1 MSTQAT
7 TSKAKYYPTAV
18 VLYLT
23 YFIHGI
29 GAAILGQQAIK
40 EVLVTQWGYSDVAA
54 NVGVVTMVSA
64 ALGLGRLIALPFAGP
79 LSDKLGRKIAILLGC
94 VFYALFFLGLAF
106 SPSMGVAYA
115 AAIAG
120 GIANSFLDCGVIPAE
135 VEIMAPRTGLA
146 TMGTKLFI
154 AGGQKVLPLLVGFI
168 AGTVGLEAAH
178 QKTVLMILSA
188 AIVAVG
194 VLACVMPLYNPD
206 KTVNGEKAEKTSLI
220 QDIKNANWSIESFAL
235 IIIGFT
241 CTATF
246 QLWLNCAQ
254 TFAKDVVGVADPSGM
269 QSLYANGTIIAII
282 LTALFTMKVKS
293 VRFLF
298 LYPAVSLVA
307 LILVLTMKTE
317 SMCNIGAFLL
327 GFFAAGGVL
336 QLATA
341 TVNDLFPKFKG
352 TITSIIMIASSV
364 ANYTIL
370 TAAGKMTPSAVMVM
384 NIVVTAIGVALALF
398 VNFRYGTLL
407 KKAEGEAA

>member
-1 MSTQAT
+1 MQTQ
-7 TSKAKYYPTAV
+7 SRAKYYPTAFV
-18 VLYLT
+18 MYLT

-29 GAAILGQQAIK
+29 GAAVLGQQAIK
-40 EVLVTQWGYSDVAA
+40 EVLVSQWGYSDIAA
-54 NVGVVTMVSA
+54 NIGVVTMVSA
-64 ALGLGRLIALPFAGP
+64 ALGLGRLITLPFAGP
-79 LSDKLGRKIAILLGC
+79 MSDKLGRKICTLIGTIC
-94 VFYALFFLGLAF
+94 YAGFFLGLAF

-115 AAIAG
+115 AAILG
-120 GIANSFLDCGVIPAE
+120 GVANSFLDCGVIPEE

-154 AGGQKVLPLLVGFI
+154 AGGQKVLPMLVGFI
-168 AGTVGLEAAH
+168 VGTVGLESSH
-178 QKTVLMILSA
+178 THTVLYGL
-188 AIVAVG
+188 AIAVVAVG
-194 VLACVMPLYNPD
+194 VVSFLLPSISADNASTAAQSG
-206 KTVNGEKAEKTSLI
+206 KKSSLI
-220 QDIKNANWSIESFAL
+220 EDIKSAKWSIESFAL

-269 QSLYANGTIIAII
+269 QSLYANGTIFAII
-282 LTALFTMKVKS
+282 LTAIFTMKIKS

-298 LYPAVSLVA
+298 IYPAVSLVA
-307 LILVLTMKTE
+307 LLLVNMMRTE

-352 TITSIIMIASSV
+352 TITSIIMIASSIS
-364 ANYTIL
+364 NYTIL
-370 TAAGKMTPSAVMVM
+370 SAAGKMSAPSVMMM
-384 NIVVTAIGVALALF
+384 NIVITAIGVVLALF
-398 VNFRYGTLL
+398 VNVRYGTLL
-407 KKAEGEAA
+407 KKAEE

>member
-1 MSTQAT
+1 MQTQ
-7 TSKAKYYPTAV
+7 SKAKYYPTAFV
-18 VLYLT
+18 MYLT

-29 GAAILGQQAIK
+29 GAAVLGQQAIK
-40 EVLVTQWGYSDVAA
+40 EVLVSQWGYSDIAA
-54 NVGVVTMVSA
+54 NIGVVTMVSA
-64 ALGLGRLIALPFAGP
+64 ALGLGRLITLPFAGP
-79 LSDKLGRKIAILLGC
+79 MSDKLGRKICTLIGTIC
-94 VFYALFFLGLAF
+94 YAGFFLGLAF

-115 AAIAG
+115 AAILG
-120 GIANSFLDCGVIPAE
+120 GVANSFLDCGVIPEE

-154 AGGQKVLPLLVGFI
+154 AGGQKVLPMLVGFI
-168 AGTVGLEAAH
+168 VGTVGLESSH
-178 QKTVLMILSA
+178 THTVLYGLGVVSFLLPSISA
-188 AIVAVG
+188 DNASTAAQSG
-194 VLACVMPLYNPD
+194 
-206 KTVNGEKAEKTSLI
+206 KKSSLI
-220 QDIKNANWSIESFAL
+220 EDIKSAKWSIESFAL

-269 QSLYANGTIIAII
+269 QSLYANGTIFAII
-282 LTALFTMKVKS
+282 LTAIFTMKIKS

-298 LYPAVSLVA
+298 IYPAVSLVA
-307 LILVLTMKTE
+307 LLLVNMMRTE

-352 TITSIIMIASSV
+352 TITSIIMIASSIS
-364 ANYTIL
+364 NYTIL
-370 TAAGKMTPSAVMVM
+370 SAAGKMSAPAVMMM
-384 NIVVTAIGVALALF
+384 NIVITAIGVVLALF
-398 VNFRYGTLL
+398 VNVRYGTLL
-407 KKAEGEAA
+407 KKAEE

>member
-1 MSTQAT
+1 MQTQ
-7 TSKAKYYPTAV
+7 SKAKYYPTAFV
-18 VLYLT
+18 MYLT

-29 GAAILGQQAIK
+29 GAAVLGQQAIK
-40 EVLVTQWGYSDVAA
+40 EVLISQWGYSDIAA
-54 NVGVVTMVSA
+54 NIGVVTMVSA
-64 ALGLGRLIALPFAGP
+64 ALGLGRLITLPFAGP
-79 LSDKLGRKIAILLGC
+79 MSDKLGRKICTLIGTIC
-94 VFYALFFLGLAF
+94 YAGFFLGLAF

-115 AAIAG
+115 AAILG
-120 GIANSFLDCGVIPAE
+120 GVANSFLDCGVIPEE

-154 AGGQKVLPLLVGFI
+154 AGGQKVLPMLVGFI
-168 AGTVGLEAAH
+168 VGTVGLESSH
-178 QKTVLMILSA
+178 THTVLYGL
-188 AIVAVG
+188 AIAVVAVG
-194 VLACVMPLYNPD
+194 VVSFLLPSISADNASTAAQSG
-206 KTVNGEKAEKTSLI
+206 KKSSLI
-220 QDIKNANWSIESFAL
+220 EDIKSAKWSIESFAL

-269 QSLYANGTIIAII
+269 QSLYANGTIFAII
-282 LTALFTMKVKS
+282 LTAIFTMKIKS

-298 LYPAVSLVA
+298 IYPAVSLVA
-307 LILVLTMKTE
+307 LLLVNMMRTE

-352 TITSIIMIASSV
+352 TITSIIMIASSIS
-364 ANYTIL
+364 NYTIL
-370 TAAGKMTPSAVMVM
+370 SAAGKMSAPAVMMM
-384 NIVVTAIGVALALF
+384 NIVITAIGVVLALF
-398 VNFRYGTLL
+398 VNVRYGTLL
-407 KKAEGEAA
+407 KKAEE

>member
-1 MSTQAT
+1 M
-7 TSKAKYYPTAV
+7 
-18 VLYLT
+18 YLT

-29 GAAILGQQAIK
+29 GAAVLGQQAIK
-40 EVLVTQWGYSDVAA
+40 EVLVAQWGYSDIAA
-54 NVGVVTMVSA
+54 NIGVVTMVSA
-64 ALGLGRLIALPFAGP
+64 ALGLGRLITLPFAGP
-79 LSDKLGRKIAILLGC
+79 MSDKLGRKICTLIGTIC
-94 VFYALFFLGLAF
+94 YAGFFLGLAF
-106 SPSMGVAYA
+106 SPKMGVAYA
-115 AAIAG
+115 AAILG
-120 GIANSFLDCGVIPAE
+120 GVANSFLDCGVIPEE

-168 AGTVGLEAAH
+168 VGTVGLESSH
-178 QKTVLMILSA
+178 THTVLFGLAIAVVAIGVVSFILPSISA
-188 AIVAVG
+188 DNASTAAKSG
-194 VLACVMPLYNPD
+194 
-206 KTVNGEKAEKTSLI
+206 KKSSLI
-220 QDIKNANWSIESFAL
+220 EDIKSAKWSVESFAL

-269 QSLYANGTIIAII
+269 QSLYANGTILAII
-282 LTALFTMKVKS
+282 LTAIFTMKIKS

-298 LYPAVSLVA
+298 IYPAVSLVA
-307 LILVLTMKTE
+307 LVLVNTMRTE

-352 TITSIIMIASSV
+352 TITSIIMIASSIS
-364 ANYTIL
+364 NYTIL
-370 TAAGKMTPSAVMVM
+370 SAAGKMSAPSVMMM
-384 NIVVTAIGVALALF
+384 NIVITAIGVVLALF
-398 VNFRYGTLL
+398 VNLRYGTLL
-407 KKAEGEAA
+407 KKAAE

>member
-1 MSTQAT
+1 MQTQ
-7 TSKAKYYPTAV
+7 SKAKYYPTAFV
-18 VLYLT
+18 MYLT

-29 GAAILGQQAIK
+29 GAAVLGQQAIK
-40 EVLVTQWGYSDVAA
+40 EVLVSQWGYSDIAA
-54 NVGVVTMVSA
+54 NIGVVTMVSA
-64 ALGLGRLIALPFAGP
+64 ALGLGRLITLPFAGP
-79 LSDKLGRKIAILLGC
+79 MSDKLGRKICTLIGTIC
-94 VFYALFFLGLAF
+94 YAGFFLGLAF

-115 AAIAG
+115 AAILG
-120 GIANSFLDCGVIPAE
+120 GVANSFLDCGVIPEE

-154 AGGQKVLPLLVGFI
+154 AGGQKVLPMLVGFI
-168 AGTVGLEAAH
+168 VGTVGLESSH
-178 QKTVLMILSA
+178 THTVLYGL
-188 AIVAVG
+188 AIAVVAVG
-194 VLACVMPLYNPD
+194 VVSFLLPSISADNASTAAQSG
-206 KTVNGEKAEKTSLI
+206 KKSSLI
-220 QDIKNANWSIESFAL
+220 EDIKSAKWSIESFAL

-269 QSLYANGTIIAII
+269 QSLYANGTIFAII
-282 LTALFTMKVKS
+282 LTAIFTMKIKS

-298 LYPAVSLVA
+298 IYPAVSLVA
-307 LILVLTMKTE
+307 LLLVNMMRTE

-352 TITSIIMIASSV
+352 TITSIIMIASSIS
-364 ANYTIL
+364 NYTIL
-370 TAAGKMTPSAVMVM
+370 SAAGKMSAPAVMMM
-384 NIVVTAIGVALALF
+384 NIVITAIGVVLALF
-398 VNFRYGTLL
+398 VNVRYGTLL
-407 KKAEGEAA
+407 KKAEE

>member
-1 MSTQAT
+1 MQTQ
-7 TSKAKYYPTAV
+7 SKAKYYPTAFV
-18 VLYLT
+18 MYLT

-29 GAAILGQQAIK
+29 GAAVLGQQAIK
-40 EVLVTQWGYSDVAA
+40 EVLVSQWGYSDIAA
-54 NVGVVTMVSA
+54 NIGVVTMVSA
-64 ALGLGRLIALPFAGP
+64 ALGLGRLITLPFAGP
-79 LSDKLGRKIAILLGC
+79 MSDKLGRKICTLIGTIC
-94 VFYALFFLGLAF
+94 YAGFFLGLAF

-115 AAIAG
+115 AAILG
-120 GIANSFLDCGVIPAE
+120 GVANSFLDCGVIPEE

-154 AGGQKVLPLLVGFI
+154 AGGQKVLPMLVGFI
-168 AGTVGLEAAH
+168 VGTVGLESSH
-178 QKTVLMILSA
+178 THTVLYGL
-188 AIVAVG
+188 AIAVVAVG
-194 VLACVMPLYNPD
+194 VVSFLLPSISADNASTAAQSG
-206 KTVNGEKAEKTSLI
+206 KKSSLI
-220 QDIKNANWSIESFAL
+220 EDIKSAKWSIESFAL

-269 QSLYANGTIIAII
+269 QSLYANGTIFAII
-282 LTALFTMKVKS
+282 LTAIFTMKIKS

-298 LYPAVSLVA
+298 IYPAVSLVA
-307 LILVLTMKTE
+307 LLLVNMMRTE

-352 TITSIIMIASSV
+352 TITSIIMIASSIS
-364 ANYTIL
+364 NYTIL
-370 TAAGKMTPSAVMVM
+370 SAAGKMSAPSVMMM
-384 NIVVTAIGVALALF
+384 NIVITAIGVVLALF
-398 VNFRYGTLL
+398 VNVRYGTLL
-407 KKAEGEAA
+407 KKAEE

>member
-1 MSTQAT
+1 M
-7 TSKAKYYPTAV
+7 
-18 VLYLT
+18 YLT

-29 GAAILGQQAIK
+29 GAAVLGQQAIK
-40 EVLVTQWGYSDVAA
+40 EVLVSQWGYSDIAA
-54 NVGVVTMVSA
+54 NIGVVTMVSA
-64 ALGLGRLIALPFAGP
+64 ALGLGRLITLPFAGP
-79 LSDKLGRKIAILLGC
+79 MSDKLGRKICTLIGTIC
-94 VFYALFFLGLAF
+94 YAGFFLGLAF

-115 AAIAG
+115 AAILG
-120 GIANSFLDCGVIPAE
+120 GVANSFLDCGVIPEE

-154 AGGQKVLPLLVGFI
+154 AGGQKVLPMLVGFI
-168 AGTVGLEAAH
+168 VGTVGLESSH
-178 QKTVLMILSA
+178 THTVLYGL
-188 AIVAVG
+188 AIAVVAVG
-194 VLACVMPLYNPD
+194 VVSFLLPSISADNASTAAQSG
-206 KTVNGEKAEKTSLI
+206 KKSSLI
-220 QDIKNANWSIESFAL
+220 EDIKSAKWSIESFAL

-269 QSLYANGTIIAII
+269 QSLYANGTIFAII
-282 LTALFTMKVKS
+282 LTAIFTMKIKS

-298 LYPAVSLVA
+298 IYPAVSLVA
-307 LILVLTMKTE
+307 LLLVNMMRTE

-352 TITSIIMIASSV
+352 TITSIIMIASSIS
-364 ANYTIL
+364 NYTIL
-370 TAAGKMTPSAVMVM
+370 SAAGKMSAPAVMMM
-384 NIVVTAIGVALALF
+384 NIVITAIGVVLALF
-398 VNFRYGTLL
+398 VNVRYGTLL
-407 KKAEGEAA
+407 KKAEE

>member
-1 MSTQAT
+1 MQTQ
-7 TSKAKYYPTAV
+7 SKAKYYPTAFV
-18 VLYLT
+18 MYLT

-29 GAAILGQQAIK
+29 GAAVLGQQAIK
-40 EVLVTQWGYSDVAA
+40 EVLVSQWGYSDIAA
-54 NVGVVTMVSA
+54 NIGVVTMVSA
-64 ALGLGRLIALPFAGP
+64 ALGLGRLITLPFAGP
-79 LSDKLGRKIAILLGC
+79 MSDKLGRKICTLIGTIC
-94 VFYALFFLGLAF
+94 YAGFFLGLAF

-115 AAIAG
+115 AAILG
-120 GIANSFLDCGVIPAE
+120 GVANSFLDCGVIPEE

-154 AGGQKVLPLLVGFI
+154 AGGQKVLPMLVGFI
-168 AGTVGLEAAH
+168 VGTVGLESSH
-178 QKTVLMILSA
+178 THTVLYGL
-188 AIVAVG
+188 AIAVVAVG
-194 VLACVMPLYNPD
+194 VVSFLLPSISADNASTAA
-206 KTVNGEKAEKTSLI
+206 KSGKKSSLI
-220 QDIKNANWSIESFAL
+220 EDIKSAKWSIESFAL

-269 QSLYANGTIIAII
+269 QSLYANGTIFAII
-282 LTALFTMKVKS
+282 LTAIFTMKIKS

-298 LYPAVSLVA
+298 IYPAVSLVA
-307 LILVLTMKTE
+307 LLLVNMMRTE

-352 TITSIIMIASSV
+352 TITSIIMIASSIS
-364 ANYTIL
+364 NYTIL
-370 TAAGKMTPSAVMVM
+370 SAAGKMSAPSVMMM
-384 NIVVTAIGVALALF
+384 NIVITAIGVVLALF
-398 VNFRYGTLL
+398 VNVRYGTLL
-407 KKAEGEAA
+407 KKAEE

>member
-1 MSTQAT
+1 MQTQ
-7 TSKAKYYPTAV
+7 SKAKYYPTAFV
-18 VLYLT
+18 MYLT

-29 GAAILGQQAIK
+29 GAAVLGQQAIK
-40 EVLVTQWGYSDVAA
+40 EVLVSQWGYSDIAA
-54 NVGVVTMVSA
+54 NIGVVTMVSA
-64 ALGLGRLIALPFAGP
+64 ALGLGRLITLPFAGP
-79 LSDKLGRKIAILLGC
+79 MSDKLGRKICTLIGTIC
-94 VFYALFFLGLAF
+94 YAGFFLGLAF

-115 AAIAG
+115 AAILG
-120 GIANSFLDCGVIPAE
+120 GVANSFLDCGVIPEE

-154 AGGQKVLPLLVGFI
+154 AGGQKVLPMLVGFI
-168 AGTVGLEAAH
+168 VGTVGLESSH
-178 QKTVLMILSA
+178 THTVLYGL
-188 AIVAVG
+188 AIAVVAVG
-194 VLACVMPLYNPD
+194 VVSFLLPSISADNASTAA
-206 KTVNGEKAEKTSLI
+206 KSGKKSSLI
-220 QDIKNANWSIESFAL
+220 EDIKSAKWSIESFAL

-269 QSLYANGTIIAII
+269 QSLYANGTIFAII
-282 LTALFTMKVKS
+282 LTAIFTMKIKS

-298 LYPAVSLVA
+298 IYPAVSLVA
-307 LILVLTMKTE
+307 LLLVNMMRTE

-352 TITSIIMIASSV
+352 TITSIIMIASSIS
-364 ANYTIL
+364 NYTIL
-370 TAAGKMTPSAVMVM
+370 SAAGKMSAPAVMMM
-384 NIVVTAIGVALALF
+384 NIVITAIGVVLALF
-398 VNFRYGTLL
+398 VNVRYGTQIGR
-407 KKAEGEAA
+407 AHV

>member
-1 MSTQAT
+1 MQTQ
-7 TSKAKYYPTAV
+7 SKAKYYPTAFV
-18 VLYLT
+18 MYLT

-29 GAAILGQQAIK
+29 GAAVLGQQAIK
-40 EVLVTQWGYSDVAA
+40 EVLVSQWGYSDIAA
-54 NVGVVTMVSA
+54 NIGVVTMVSA
-64 ALGLGRLIALPFAGP
+64 ALGLGRLITLPFAGP
-79 LSDKLGRKIAILLGC
+79 MSDKLGRKICTLIGTIC
-94 VFYALFFLGLAF
+94 YAGFFLGLAF

-115 AAIAG
+115 AAILG
-120 GIANSFLDCGVIPAE
+120 GVANSFLDCGVIPEE

-154 AGGQKVLPLLVGFI
+154 AGGQKVLPMLVGFI
-168 AGTVGLEAAH
+168 VGTVGLESSH
-178 QKTVLMILSA
+178 THTVLYGL
-188 AIVAVG
+188 AIAVVAVG
-194 VLACVMPLYNPD
+194 VVSFQLPSISADNASTAAQSG
-206 KTVNGEKAEKTSLI
+206 KKSSLI
-220 QDIKNANWSIESFAL
+220 EDIKSAKWSIESFAL

-269 QSLYANGTIIAII
+269 QSLYANGTIFAII
-282 LTALFTMKVKS
+282 LTAIFTMKIKS

-298 LYPAVSLVA
+298 IYPAVSLVA
-307 LILVLTMKTE
+307 LLLVNMMRTE

-352 TITSIIMIASSV
+352 TITSIIMIASSIS
-364 ANYTIL
+364 NYTIL
-370 TAAGKMTPSAVMVM
+370 SAAGKMSAPSVMMM
-384 NIVVTAIGVALALF
+384 NIVITAIGVVLALF
-398 VNFRYGTLL
+398 VNVRYGTLL
-407 KKAEGEAA
+407 KKAEE

>member
-1 MSTQAT
+1 MQTQ
-7 TSKAKYYPTAV
+7 SKAKYYPTAFV
-18 VLYLT
+18 MYLT

-29 GAAILGQQAIK
+29 GAAVLGQQAIK
-40 EVLVTQWGYSDVAA
+40 EVLVSQWGYSDIAA
-54 NVGVVTMVSA
+54 NIGVVTMVSA
-64 ALGLGRLIALPFAGP
+64 ALGLGRLITLPFAGP
-79 LSDKLGRKIAILLGC
+79 MSDKLGRKICTLIGTIC
-94 VFYALFFLGLAF
+94 YAGFFLGLAF

-115 AAIAG
+115 AAILG
-120 GIANSFLDCGVIPAE
+120 GVANSFLDCGVIPEE

-154 AGGQKVLPLLVGFI
+154 AGGQKVLPMLVGFI
-168 AGTVGLEAAH
+168 VGTVGLESSH
-178 QKTVLMILSA
+178 THTVLYGL
-188 AIVAVG
+188 AIAVVAVG
-194 VLACVMPLYNPD
+194 VVSFLLPSISADNASTAAQSG
-206 KTVNGEKAEKTSLI
+206 KKSSLI
-220 QDIKNANWSIESFAL
+220 EDIKNAKWSIESFAL

-269 QSLYANGTIIAII
+269 QSLYANGTIFAII
-282 LTALFTMKVKS
+282 LTAIFTMKIKS

-298 LYPAVSLVA
+298 IYPAVSLVA
-307 LILVLTMKTE
+307 LLLVNMMRTE

-352 TITSIIMIASSV
+352 TITSIIMIASSIS
-364 ANYTIL
+364 NYTIL
-370 TAAGKMTPSAVMVM
+370 SAAGKMSAPAVMMM
-384 NIVVTAIGVALALF
+384 NIVITAIGVVLALF
-398 VNFRYGTLL
+398 VNVRYGTLL
-407 KKAEGEAA
+407 KKAEE

>member
-1 MSTQAT
+1 MQTQ
-7 TSKAKYYPTAV
+7 SKAKYYPTAFV
-18 VLYLT
+18 MYLT

-29 GAAILGQQAIK
+29 GAAVLGQQAIK
-40 EVLVTQWGYSDVAA
+40 EVLVSQWGYSDIAA
-54 NVGVVTMVSA
+54 NIGVVTMVSA
-64 ALGLGRLIALPFAGP
+64 ALGLGRLITLPFAGP
-79 LSDKLGRKIAILLGC
+79 MSDKLGRKICTLIGTIC
-94 VFYALFFLGLAF
+94 YAGFFLGLAF

-115 AAIAG
+115 AAILG
-120 GIANSFLDCGVIPAE
+120 GVANSFLDCGVIPEE

-154 AGGQKVLPLLVGFI
+154 AGGQKVLPMLVGFI
-168 AGTVGLEAAH
+168 VGTVGLESSH
-178 QKTVLMILSA
+178 THTVLYGL
-188 AIVAVG
+188 AIAVVAVG
-194 VLACVMPLYNPD
+194 VVSFLLPSISADNASTAAQSG
-206 KTVNGEKAEKTSLI
+206 KKSSLI
-220 QDIKNANWSIESFAL
+220 EDIKSAKWSIESFAL

-269 QSLYANGTIIAII
+269 QSLYANGTIFAII
-282 LTALFTMKVKS
+282 LTAIFTMKIKS

-298 LYPAVSLVA
+298 IYPAVSLAA
-307 LILVLTMKTE
+307 LLLVNMMRTE

-352 TITSIIMIASSV
+352 TITSIIMIASSIS
-364 ANYTIL
+364 NYTIL
-370 TAAGKMTPSAVMVM
+370 SAAGKMSAPAVMMM
-384 NIVVTAIGVALALF
+384 NIVITAIGVVLALF
-398 VNFRYGTLL
+398 VNVRYGTLL
-407 KKAEGEAA
+407 KKAEE